1 MYTFYP
7 VIIYNFLGE
16 KEKYLFYPPDFESIT
31 ITSENLKKGFEDIK
45 KRLEVKYCLYSTANI
60 AHPLLS
66 DFKKLCQFKNGPT
79 IVLNLIDELFNS
91 QVTQVTE
98 VGIRNYPTN

>member
-16 KEKYLFYPPDFESIT
+16 KEKYLFYPPDFESIA
-31 ITSENLKKGFEDIK
+31 ITSENLKKGLEDIK
-45 KRLEVKYCLYSTANI
+45 ERLEAKLCLYSTANI
-60 AHPLLS
+60 EHPLPS